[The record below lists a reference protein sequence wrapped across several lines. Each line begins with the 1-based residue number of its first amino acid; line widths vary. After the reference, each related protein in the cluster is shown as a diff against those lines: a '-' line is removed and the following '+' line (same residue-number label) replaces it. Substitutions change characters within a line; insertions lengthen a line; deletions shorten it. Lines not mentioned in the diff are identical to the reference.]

1 MKRVLY
7 DAVLKEKLSEL
18 DSPIELC
25 DEEGRVIAR
34 IVPVLDPDRY
44 DLEPGIT
51 REGIQGATRQSRQAL
66 HDGRGASLSGVVVML
81 QVVWL
86 QEADQ

>member
-1 MKRVLY
+1 MKKVLY

-44 DLEPGIT
+44 DLEPGI
-51 REGIQGATRQSRQAL
+51 REKEFKERLANP
-66 HDGRGASLSGVVVML
+66 GRLYTTAEVLAYLESL
-81 QVVWL
+81 
-86 QEADQ
+86 